1 MGGVETD
8 DILSYNLVAHTHISG
23 VLNIQRMT
31 LTSLNEQVYK
41 LLNWFG

>member
-8 DILSYNLVAHTHISG
+8 DILSYNLVAHTHSG
-23 VLNIQRMT
+23 ALDMQRMF
-31 LTSLNEQVYK
+31 LTSQNEQVYK